1 VESETTTFIRYNIM
15 TRVIEIAFTG
25 YPVTDI
31 TRARAFYEGVLG
43 LKSSS
48 VFGSE
53 GKNWIEYDIG
63 PGTIAITNMSP
74 EWKPSTSGPA
84 IALEVADFDEAIT
97 ALRAAA
103 VKFLIEPTN
112 SPVCKLAV
120 VLDPDGNSLAIH
132 KRNAG

>member
-1 VESETTTFIRYNIM
+1 MIRV
-15 TRVIEIAFTG
+15 TEIAFTG

-31 TRARAFYEGVLG
+31 ARARAFYEGVLL
-43 LKSSS
+43 LKSTS
-48 VFGSE
+48 VFENE
-53 GKNWIEYDIG
+53 GKSWIEYDIG
-63 PGTIAITNMSP
+63 PSTIAITNMSP

-84 IALEVADFDEAIT
+84 ITLEVADFDEAVA
-97 ALRAAA
+97 ALRDAA
-103 VKFLIEPTN
+103 VKFIVEPTA